1 MSWMSKLAKK
11 NENTPK
17 TQKNTNL
24 LKTKRTLNIEMSA
37 KWSPIFTFSLPGGRL
52 ASLPSVSY
60 ATVQKLTFQPCV
72 DLLLSC
78 HKRL

>member
-37 KWSPIFTFSLPGGRL
+37 KWAQYLHLACQGGD
-52 ASLPSVSY
+52 SHPCPPSVTPLFKS
-60 ATVQKLTFQPCV
+60 
-72 DLLLSC
+72 
-78 HKRL
+78 